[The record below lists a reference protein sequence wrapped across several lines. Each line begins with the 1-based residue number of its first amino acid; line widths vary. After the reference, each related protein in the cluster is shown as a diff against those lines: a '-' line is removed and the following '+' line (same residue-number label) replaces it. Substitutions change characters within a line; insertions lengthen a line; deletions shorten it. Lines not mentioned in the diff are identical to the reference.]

1 MNEVVAD
8 YPDRE
13 IHVVLDNL
21 NTQKPR
27 RDRWLA
33 RHKNVHF
40 HYTPTYASWLNQI
53 EIWFSI
59 LSRRTLKGASFTS
72 QQQVCNAI
80 DPCTAAYDNEAAPSE
95 WKKKEVHPV
104 NPKKYYSDLYN

>member
-1 MNEVVAD
+1 MNGVVAD
-8 YPDRE
+8 NPDRE

-21 NTQKPR
+21 NTHKPK

-33 RHKNVHF
+33 RNKNVHF

-59 LSRRTLKGASFTS
+59 LSRKALKGASFTS
-72 QQQVCNAI
+72 PQQIRNAI
-80 DPCTAAYDNEAAPSE
+80 DRFIAAYDKEAAPFE
-95 WKKKEVHPV
+95 WKKKEVHSV
-104 NPKKYYSDLYN
+104 HPKKHYSDLCN